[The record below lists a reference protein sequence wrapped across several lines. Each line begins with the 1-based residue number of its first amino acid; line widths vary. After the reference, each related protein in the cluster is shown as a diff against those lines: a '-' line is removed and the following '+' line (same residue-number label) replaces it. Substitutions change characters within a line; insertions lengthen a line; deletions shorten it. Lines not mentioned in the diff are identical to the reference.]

1 MSGAECSTSAN
12 PLNQFSKHV
21 GQDKS
26 LQRDRFVPG
35 VGPTQGMRADVPMSA
50 QDRQV
55 SVFKSRY
62 LAVDD
67 ESVLSAGRTDE

>member
-1 MSGAECSTSAN
+1 MSFSKLMSGAECSTSAN

-35 VGPTQGMRADVPMSA
+35 VGPNQGIRTDAPMSA
-50 QDRQV
+50 QDRKVAQ
-55 SVFKSRY
+55 Y
-62 LAVDD
+62 EDD
-67 ESVLSAGRTDE
+67 RLTRR